1 MKRLHVL
8 VVEDDD
14 TLRELL
20 GEVLRG
26 WGYEA
31 VAVDSGIRAIEL
43 LETQLFEIAVVDIH
57 LPEMDGV
64 EFLRHLKRHDPSIEV
79 LMMTGDPTVA
89 TAVETLK
96 LGAYDYLTKPLVLE
110 ELRHLLDHILERRLL
125 RQEVNALRSRPSSS
139 A

>member
-20 GEVLRG
+20 AEVLQG
-26 WGYEA
+26 WGYQA
-31 VAVDSGIRAIEL
+31 VVVASGARAIEL
-43 LETQLFEIAVVDIH
+43 LETQLFEVAIVDIH

-64 EFLRHLKRHDPSIEV
+64 EILRHLKRHDPSIEV

-89 TAVETLK
+89 TGPLTGGAFTCY
-96 LGAYDYLTKPLVLE
+96 LGHDVAD
-110 ELRHLLDHILERRLL
+110 
-125 RQEVNALRSRPSSS
+125 
-139 A
+139 

>member
-31 VAVDSGIRAIEL
+31 VAVDSGIRAVEL
-43 LETQLFEIAVVDIH
+43 LETQLFETCSWRSA
-57 LPEMDGV
+57 
-64 EFLRHLKRHDPSIEV
+64 S
-79 LMMTGDPTVA
+79 TG
-89 TAVETLK
+89 
-96 LGAYDYLTKPLVLE
+96 
-110 ELRHLLDHILERRLL
+110 
-125 RQEVNALRSRPSSS
+125 PSSRS
-139 A
+139 APVRSASSTTC